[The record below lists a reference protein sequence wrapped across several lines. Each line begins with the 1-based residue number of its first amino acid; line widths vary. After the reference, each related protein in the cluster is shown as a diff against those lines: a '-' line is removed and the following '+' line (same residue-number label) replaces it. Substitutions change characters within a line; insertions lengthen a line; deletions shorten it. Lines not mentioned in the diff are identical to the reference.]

1 VRNAVTTGMLA
12 FVAVAAVLVAAGPAS
27 AKGPVSAIITGPGID
42 ESIDV
47 VEVVSADDTGVWLAL
62 SDMADPAVLPTAPKT
77 DLGPRHT
84 LVWKMS
90 GPQGS
95 IPVHQY
101 LYLEADGGPLAYT
114 EPGQPFIDGVTTEQW
129 YRMPS
134 RVRDALAAEGVPLDG
149 LKPGKPA
156 AGAETGNN
164 VTSDKAAKDDKAA
177 KGAAADE
184 ATSPRAAGPQASRDP
199 VWPTATAAAVGA
211 VVVGAGGVA
220 VVRRAIASRERRRVD
235 AIPL

>member
-1 VRNAVTTGMLA
+1 MRNAVTTGAVAL
-12 FVAVAAVLVAAGPAS
+12 VAVAVVLVAAGPAS
-27 AKGPVSAIITGPGID
+27 AKGPVSATITGPGID
-42 ESIDV
+42 DPIEV
-47 VEVVSADDTGVWLAL
+47 LEVVSADDTGVWLTL
-62 SDMADPAVLPTAPKT
+62 SNMADPAVLPTAPKT

-90 GPQGS
+90 GPKGS

-129 YRMPS
+129 YRMPT

-149 LKPGKPA
+149 VKPGKPA
-156 AGAETGNN
+156 GAETGLK

-177 KGAAADE
+177 TDAAADD
-184 ATSPRAAGPQASRDP
+184 ATSRRAADPQASRDP

-211 VVVGAGGVA
+211 VAVGAGGVA
-220 VVRRAIASRERRRVD
+220 VVRRAIANRQRRRVD